1 MNYVYNSM
9 VNLQETEMDS
19 SRARL
24 LDQLWRR
31 SLALYIMFFIVLH
44 LPMGLFTFL
53 TLVMI
58 FVLGNASSA
67 GWKTPISVKFTTNS
81 YPDIVPNEENS
92 EED

>member
-44 LPMGLFTFL
+44 IPMGLFTFL

-58 FVLGNASSA
+58 FVLGSASST
-67 GWKTPISVKFTTNS
+67 GWKTPISVQFTTNS